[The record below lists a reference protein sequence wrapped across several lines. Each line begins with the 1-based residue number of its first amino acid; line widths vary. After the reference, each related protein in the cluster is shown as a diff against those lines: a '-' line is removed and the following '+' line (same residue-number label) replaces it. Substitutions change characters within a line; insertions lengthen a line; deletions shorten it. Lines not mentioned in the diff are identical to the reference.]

1 MKPSNFN
8 LYIYGDLTER
18 HYKLWKASLPGSKRK
33 AFTDDVRAVK
43 VYKQKEGLL

>member
-18 HYKLWKASLPGSKRK
+18 HYKLWKQSLPDSERV
-33 AFTDDVRAVK
+33 AFADDVRDVKKYKLKEAV
-43 VYKQKEGLL
+43 L